1 MDGKKVWA
9 PHPKDGY
16 KLGKITDLGS
26 EYVVVETVSTP
37 KEVLTVPYNRL
48 FPAEEYDN
56 KDVEDNCALMYLNE
70 ATLLNNVRLRYMK
83 NAIYTYVANI
93 LIAVNPYFEVPNLY
107 SKATIKEYLGKSLG
121 TMPPHVFAIGDK
133 AYRDMKA
140 FKHSQA
146 IIVSGESGSGK
157 TETAKHIFKYLTENY
172 GAHAGPI
179 EQRIVESNPLLEGF
193 GNAKTVRNN
202 NSSRFGKFVEIHF
215 DSRSLVTGGYISHY
229 LLEKSRICVQSEGER
244 NYHIFYRL
252 CAGADS
258 ALRQKLGL
266 LAPDQFHY
274 LNQGNTQFF
283 TNKTTEALIPKEVKS
298 QQYLKLGALT
308 DIQLDDVKDFRNV
321 DKAMTDMGLT
331 DSERQDIYSIVAGV
345 LHLGNI
351 AFEENSQT
359 QAGSRFDGVVSV
371 TQASRPS
378 LNKAAELLG
387 VEPSRLEESLITR
400 ITQAAKGGAQG
411 GIVRIALRLDE
422 AASARDALAKAV
434 YSRLF
439 DYIVLRVNQALPF
452 SGSQSYI
459 GVLDIAGFE
468 YFQRNSYEQFSINYC
483 NEKLQQFFNER
494 VLKEE
499 QQLYQ
504 KEGLNVKRIE
514 FVDNQDCI
522 DLIES
527 KGTGIFYLL
536 DEQSKL
542 PKPSAE
548 TFTLEVYAKNKGHF
562 RLAYPRKSKL
572 KSHRELRDDEGFL
585 IRHFAGA
592 VCYHTDQFIEK
603 NNDAMHASLEAIV
616 KQSSFGLVRALF
628 DDAGGATTVAAD
640 GSVRKA
646 GSAQPGTGKLA
657 FISVGSKFKAQLAQ
671 LMEKLRST
679 GTCFIRCIKPNVR
692 MVDHLFEGADILS
705 QLQCSGMA
713 SVLDLMQQGY
723 PSRTKFDELYQL
735 YKGRLPPQLS
745 RLDPR
750 LFCKLL
756 FHALGLNE
764 TDFKF
769 GISKV
774 FFRPGKFAEFDQ
786 LLRSDPENIAAL
798 VTKVKSWLVR
808 YRWRKAQYCAWEV
821 VKLRRKIAWR
831 REMLVKVQKTMRM
844 WLCVKKFRPRIKGL
858 AKVQGLR
865 NRLNSMNQI
874 VGQLKSDKDAA
885 KRSVDTLIA
894 DVDGV
899 VKQIKTTQRMTYAEI
914 DSLYARLSAKFDTC
928 FAELKKR
935 LEQQKIREEEERLR
949 RIQEEMERERAK
961 KAEEERQ
968 RKLAEEEKRSRAEM
982 EERRRREEA
991 ERKKQEEA
999 DRKAAAQLQKQ
1010 MEEEAEAQRKRSQD
1024 EEQERLDRELAL
1036 RLASEDANQVEDM
1049 QQASGAAGLT
1059 RGQNVLQKRAQMGTS
1074 KYDLSKWKYAELRD
1088 TINTSCDVELLAACR
1103 EEFQRRLKVYH
1114 EWKQK
1119 NKQRG
1124 KGAGGAGVGPE
1135 ASRAPMSILENAK
1148 PAGKPA
1154 VSVESAVAAS
1164 RQPAGRTGEPGDANS
1179 QRYFRIPFARPTDL
1193 NRGTDADLHSG
1204 GLWWAHFDGKWIARQ
1219 MEVQPGQPAA
1229 LLIAGVDDMSM
1240 CELGIEETGL
1250 PQKKGAEVTA
1260 SEFDREWERHGG
1272 AALLKQHRANV
1283 SSLFLKKRL

>member
-9 PHPKDGY
+9 PHPKEGY

-26 EYVVVETVSTP
+26 ENVVVETLSSP

-48 FPAEEYDN
+48 FPSEEYDN

-70 ATLLNNVRLRYMK
+70 ATLLNNIRLRYMK

-93 LIAVNPYFEVPNLY
+93 LIAVNPYFEVPKLY
-107 SKATIKEYLGKSLG
+107 AKDTIKAYQGKSLG

-140 FKHSQA
+140 FKASQA

-215 DSRSLVTGGYISHY
+215 DNRSLVTGGYISHY

-252 CAGADS
+252 CAGADA

-266 LAPDQFHY
+266 VAPDQFRY
-274 LNQGNTQFF
+274 LQ
-283 TNKTTEALIPKEVKS
+283 I
-298 QQYLKLGALT
+298 GALK

-321 DKAMTDMGLT
+321 DKAMTDMGLA
-331 DSERQDIYSIVAGV
+331 DSEKQDIYSVVAGV
-345 LHLGNI
+345 LHLGNVN
-351 AFEENSQT
+351 FEESG
-359 QAGSRFDGVVSV
+359 QAQGVVSV
-371 TQASRPS
+371 TPASRPS
-378 LNKAAELLG
+378 LDKAAQLLG
-387 VEPSRLEESLITR
+387 VDPARLEESLITR
-400 ITQAAKGGAQG
+400 ITQAARGGAQG

-504 KEGLNVKRIE
+504 KEGLN
-514 FVDNQDCI
+514 DCI
-522 DLIES
+522 DLIEA
-527 KGTGIFYLL
+527 KGSGIFYLL

-542 PKPSAE
+542 PKPSPE
-548 TFTLEVYAKNKGHF
+548 TFTLEVYAKNKNHF

-603 NNDAMHASLEAIV
+603 NNDALHASLEAIV
-616 KQSSFGLVRALF
+616 KQSSSGLVRSLF
-628 DDAGGATTVAAD
+628 DDAAGGVGATVAAD

-646 GSAQPGTGKLA
+646 GGGGSKIGTGKLA

-671 LMEKLRST
+671 LMDKLRST

-764 TDFKF
+764 NDFKF

-798 VTKVKSWLVR
+798 VAKVKSWLVR
-808 YRWRKAQYCAWEV
+808 YRWRKAQYCTWEV

-844 WLCVKKFRPRIKGL
+844 WICVKKYRPRIRGL
-858 AKVQGLR
+858 AKVQSLR
-865 NRLNSMNQI
+865 NRLSSMNDI
-874 VGQLKSDKDAA
+874 VGQLKADKDAA
-885 KRSVDTLIA
+885 KKSVDTLIA
-894 DVDGV
+894 EVDGV
-899 VKQIKTTQRMTYAEI
+899 VKQIKSAQRMSYAEI
-914 DSLYARLSAKFDTC
+914 DAIYSKLSAKFDAS

-935 LEQQKIREEEERLR
+935 LEQQKVREEQERLR

-961 KAEEERQ
+961 KADEERQ
-968 RKLAEEEKRSRAEM
+968 RQQAEEEKRAKAEL

-999 DRKAAAQLQKQ
+999 DRKAAAVLQKQ
-1010 MEEEAEAQRKRSQD
+1010 MEEEAEANRKQSQD
-1024 EEQERLDRELAL
+1024 QEQERLDRELAL
-1036 RLASEDANQVEDM
+1036 RLASEDANQVEDL
-1049 QQASGAAGLT
+1049 QGAGGGLT
-1059 RGQNVLQKRAQMGTS
+1059 RGANVLQKRAQMGNS

-1088 TINTSCDVELLAACR
+1088 TINTSCDLELLAACR

-1124 KGAGGAGVGPE
+1124 AASGAAGAGGAGGKSE
-1135 ASRAPMSILENAK
+1135 GSRAPQSVLENA
-1148 PAGKPA
+1148 
-1154 VSVESAVAAS
+1154 VTVEGAVAAQ
-1164 RQPAGRTGEPGDANS
+1164 RQLAGRIGEPGDPKS
-1179 QRYFRIPFARPTDL
+1179 QRYFRIPFARPNEL
-1193 NRGTDADLHSG
+1193 NRGTEADQHSG
-1204 GLWWAHFDGKWIARQ
+1204 GLWWAHFDGRWIARQ
-1219 MEVQPGQPAA
+1219 MEVQPGQPAV
-1229 LLIAGVDDMSM
+1229 LLVAGVDDMSM
-1240 CELGIEETGL
+1240 CELGLEETGL

-1260 SEFDREWERHGG
+1260 TEFDREWEKHGG
-1272 AALLKQHRANV
+1272 AAVLKQHRAAV
-1283 SSLFLKKRL
+1283 SSLFLKKNMK